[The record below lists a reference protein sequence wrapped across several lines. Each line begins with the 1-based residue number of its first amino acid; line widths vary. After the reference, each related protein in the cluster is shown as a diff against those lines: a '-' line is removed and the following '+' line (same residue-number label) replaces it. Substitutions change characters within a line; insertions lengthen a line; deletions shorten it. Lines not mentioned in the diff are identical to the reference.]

1 MRDEHSI
8 ARRKRKQYVMRSKKR
23 HGKCDEIGQFNM
35 LHRRSETIYNSSEGG
50 VRRER
55 EGGEREGGRERGG
68 RERGGREREGAE
80 REGGEGEERGG

>member
-35 LHRRSETIYNSSEGG
+35 LHRRSETIYNSRERG

-55 EGGEREGGRERGG
+55 EGGEGGGEREGGRERGG
-68 RERGGREREGAE
+68 ERERGERGKGE
-80 REGGEGEERGG
+80 RGEERGG